1 MKPFIKYNR
10 IDSTT
15 EFSYNAKELRRISF
29 LKSQNSL
36 LVTDSRDG
44 SLKLIDFRD
53 GRLIDTLRHV
63 KISSP
68 GCLDVNKKEH
78 IFICDVSNW
87 AVLVFELKEGSLSLI
102 REFKLSNVSFV
113 SDIRIN
119 EEGNESLLYVSSI
132 MDNRISIWNSENGE
146 FVKSIK
152 VNHPSYMEFSG
163 DRFYVVSY
171 TICEEITE
179 TNKFLRISEGLNC
192 IFEFDKATFDLIR
205 KIEICNWLRP
215 NGLYLDSQLNIVTTA
230 FEIDD
235 GGFISKNRFVYVID
249 QNGCLVHKIEIF
261 GILRS
266 YYIQFIEQKLVASFD
281 KSIKF
286 IQFD

>member
-1 MKPFIKYNR
+1 
-10 IDSTT
+10 
-15 EFSYNAKELRRISF
+15 
-29 LKSQNSL
+29 

-68 GCLDVNKKEH
+68 GCLDVNKKEN

-102 REFKLSNVSFV
+102 REFKLLNVSFV

-215 NGLYLDSQLNIVTTA
+215 NGLYFDSQLNSVTTA

-235 GGFISKNRFVYVID
+235 GGFISIKID
-249 QNGCLVHKIEIF
+249 LFMSLIRMDV
-261 GILRS
+261 
-266 YYIQFIEQKLVASFD
+266 
-281 KSIKF
+281 
-286 IQFD
+286 